1 MGSENSRNIFKQ
13 RSDLDDV
20 PWELII
26 PIHITKG
33 ENIWLGLIVLSSEG
47 RKTQAFSF
55 SPLHLQSHMPT
66 PPYSQRMK
74 FKTNAT
80 KSGKANGAFY

>member
-1 MGSENSRNIFKQ
+1 MGSENSCNIFKQ
-13 RSDLDDV
+13 RNDLDDV

-26 PIHITKG
+26 LIHITKG
-33 ENIWLGLIVLSSEG
+33 EIKRLGLIVLSSEG

-55 SPLHLQSHMPT
+55 SSLHLQSHMST

-74 FKTNAT
+74 LKTNAT
-80 KSGKANGAFY
+80 KSGKTNGAFY